1 MSGSFYFNVFTTY
14 CVAHRLGVFL
24 CRFANNDFL
33 NDAFLLADNRLL
45 FRLSNLY
52 DNVILFIAGADRPV
66 YRTSIN
72 RYPFIL

>member
-1 MSGSFYFNVFTTY
+1 
-14 CVAHRLGVFL
+14 VFL

-45 FRLSNLY
+45 FRLSNLDY
-52 DNVILFIAGADRPV
+52 NVILFIAGADRPI

-72 RYPFIL
+72 RYLHSVVAPVVRPASQ